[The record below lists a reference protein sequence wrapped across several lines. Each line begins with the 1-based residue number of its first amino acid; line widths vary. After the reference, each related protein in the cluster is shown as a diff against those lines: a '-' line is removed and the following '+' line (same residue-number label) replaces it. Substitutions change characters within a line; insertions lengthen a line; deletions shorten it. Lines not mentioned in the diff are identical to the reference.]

1 MLVFIHI
8 NKTAGRTVRYI
19 LRSSYGMRH
28 CEAEPWRAAWD
39 GPFTAA
45 DLHGLRRIY
54 PRLASIAGHR
64 LTGYVD
70 LDGAGRDL
78 RYFTFLRD
86 PLKLT
91 ASRFQYHVEHRGMR
105 DLVFEEWVQREWL
118 RNPQTRQIGG
128 TARVEDAIRTIENK
142 GIFVGLT
149 ERFDESVLML
159 KSLRAPDLDIR
170 YTPVN
175 VAKSSRLAQ
184 ELLADPRAREA
195 IVAANVADVALYE
208 YAKTELYPAI
218 VREYGGSLEAALSDL
233 RAQGSGSFSSVRLT
247 ASRAKQYGLY
257 RPLLRLHRKA
267 STRPVVRAL
276 MG

>member
-1 MLVFIHI
+1 VLVFIHI
-8 NKTAGRTVRYI
+8 NKTADSTVRYI

-64 LTGYVD
+64 LTGCVD

-159 KSLRAPDLDIR
+159 KCLRAPDLDIR

-195 IVAANVADVALYE
+195 IVAVNVADVALYE

-233 RAQGSGSFSSVRLT
+233 RAQGSGSFS
-247 ASRAKQYGLY
+247 

>member
-64 LTGYVD
+64 LTGCVD

-91 ASRFQYHVEHRGMR
+91 ASRFQAAGLAAQRSGREYHVEHRGMR

-195 IVAANVADVALYE
+195 IVAVNVADVALYE

-233 RAQGSGSFSSVRLT
+233 RAQGSGSFS
-247 ASRAKQYGLY
+247 